1 MRPCTSAC
9 PSRSTWACSA
19 PASPD
24 ISDCSIKKLR
34 AAEGTGA
41 VSPKR
46 RREKEAAAEG
56 TAARKRRGEYASKKK
71 CRLVVGRGTRRVSTI
86 LGWER

>member
-1 MRPCTSAC
+1 MRPCTTSAC

-41 VSPKR
+41 AVSPER
-46 RREKEAAAEG
+46 TREEEAAEEG
-56 TAARKRRGEYASKKK
+56 TAARKRRGEYASKK
-71 CRLVVGRGTRRVSTI
+71 V
-86 LGWER
+86 

>member
-1 MRPCTSAC
+1 MQISADMREREQMRPCTTSAC

-41 VSPKR
+41 AVSPER
-46 RREKEAAAEG
+46 TREEAAVEG
-56 TAARKRRGEYASKKK
+56 TAARKRRGEYASKK
-71 CRLVVGRGTRRVSTI
+71 V
-86 LGWER
+86 